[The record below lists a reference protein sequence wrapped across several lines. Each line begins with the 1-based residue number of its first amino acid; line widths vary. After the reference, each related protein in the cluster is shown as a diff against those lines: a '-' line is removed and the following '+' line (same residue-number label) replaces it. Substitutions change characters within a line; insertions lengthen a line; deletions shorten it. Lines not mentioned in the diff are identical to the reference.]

1 MQEKM
6 KDIKRELIEKGK
18 KKGVLTF
25 KEISDAFEDIEVT
38 PEEIERLY
46 DVFEKESIELVEDL
60 DKELEEIE
68 VSKEELEDLSVPE
81 GINIDDHVKMYLKEI
96 GKVNLLTPEEELSLA
111 KRMADG
117 EKAKE
122 QPIGV
127 ILAGEVLELEDEK
140 AVFVSGAVQMQE
152 LSEKDGK
159 LEIGQDGMKHMMEE
173 AAQYF
178 PESHIVGWG
187 IVEEGNPMSRNR
199 EVKKIQEREFGQE
212 GSLFLW
218 KNAREQDEIF
228 YAYKFGELMQIG
240 GHYIYYEKNPEM
252 QNYMINTRKENGV
265 TPSEV
270 VEDRAAKNFRSAVR
284 EKMEYKE
291 QHQSSAFAYITSAV
305 LVLIV
310 LVIGITTV
318 NNFDKMKAVQNSLET
333 LSETVGG
340 GQADAKTRTETAETA
355 KNNAK
360 EASGTVKKAEGTTT
374 SETSDGQLSD
384 QDFYVVQKGET
395 LAGISQKLYGDT
407 SHVKAIC
414 KMNGLSDGNLIYIGQ
429 KLLLP

>member
-1 MQEKM
+1 MERQLPKNVRQ
-6 KDIKRELIEKGK
+6 IGN
-18 KKGVLTF
+18 V
-25 KEISDAFEDIEVT
+25 SDNPKI
-38 PEEIERLY
+38 Y
-46 DVFEKESIELVEDL
+46 VEDYV
-60 DKELEEIE
+60 DT
-68 VSKEELEDLSVPE
+68 
-81 GINIDDHVKMYLKEI
+81 YL
-96 GKVNLLTPEEELSLA
+96 NQL
-111 KRMADG
+111 R

-122 QPIGV
+122 QPVGV
-127 ILAGEVLELEDEK
+127 ILVGEVLELEDEK

-270 VEDRAAKNFRSAVR
+270 VEDRAAKDFRSAVR

-291 QHQSSAFAYITSAV
+291 QHQSSKFAYITSAL

-318 NNFDKMKAVQNSLET
+318 NNFDKMKSVQTSLEN
-333 LSETVGG
+333 LSKSMEN
-340 GQADAKTRTETAETA
+340 GQTEEDTKTTTAAE
-355 KNNAK
+355 AK
-360 EASGTVKKAEGTTT
+360 EGAKEVSGTVKKSEEAKVSKEGE
-374 SETSDGQLSD
+374 SQLTD
-384 QDFYVVQKGET
+384 KDYYVVQKGET
-395 LAGISQKLYGDT
+395 LAGISKKLYGDT